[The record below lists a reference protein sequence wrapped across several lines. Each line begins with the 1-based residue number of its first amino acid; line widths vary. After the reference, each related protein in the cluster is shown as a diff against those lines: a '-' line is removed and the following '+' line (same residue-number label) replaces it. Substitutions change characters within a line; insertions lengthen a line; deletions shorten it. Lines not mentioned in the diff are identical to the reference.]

1 MGVSIMGEIIIVLIG
16 GGIAGWLVSRF
27 MPQST
32 RTNARVVLNIVLGSI
47 ISLLIAIPLF
57 NWLMHDSNVFGSE
70 KSRDTVLLIS
80 MLISWVIT
88 CLILIFAHKLLVR
101 RVSISSLRT
110 MAHPRGVHI
119 FISYR
124 REDTGGYAGRIFDR
138 LSRLVGRERVFMDI
152 DTIEPGIDFAD
163 AIQQAVSA
171 CDILLVLIGPAWLR
185 SADASG
191 QRRLDNP
198 EDFVRLELV
207 TALERDIRII
217 PVLVEETKMP
227 DADDLPEPLKRLT
240 RRNALQI
247 SNTRWSYDIER
258 IIDIV
263 KRVAPGSPT

>member
-1 MGVSIMGEIIIVLIG
+1 MLLLILIIG
-16 GGIAGWLVSRF
+16 GGMVGWLVSRR
-27 MPQST
+27 MPPSAQDIT
-32 RTNARVVLNIVLGSI
+32 RVVINIVLGSV
-47 ISLLIAIPLF
+47 ISCLVLFLITSILNFLGVKRTDTLMIVLVLVSWGITFWILTRIHLRVPSIRPL
-57 NWLMHDSNVFGSE
+57 SNPG
-70 KSRDTVLLIS
+70 
-80 MLISWVIT
+80 
-88 CLILIFAHKLLVR
+88 
-101 RVSISSLRT
+101 T
-110 MAHPRGVHI
+110 MTRPRGVHI

-138 LSRLVGRERVFMDI
+138 LSQLVGRERVFMDI

-163 AIQQAVSA
+163 AIQQAVRA
-171 CDILLVLIGPAWLR
+171 CDILLVLIGPTWLR
-185 SADASG
+185 ITDASG
-191 QRRLDNP
+191 HRRLDNP
-198 EDFVRLELV
+198 EDFVRLEIV

-263 KRVAPGSPT
+263 KRVVPRSST